1 MRPLNEFENF
11 LGKQYNR
18 SFFGV
23 LKCRVKTE
31 VSFKRGVNKKKKVGA
46 VGLVVF
52 YPDFEVALLVAADG
66 TR

>member
-1 MRPLNEFENF
+1 M
-11 LGKQYNR
+11 
-18 SFFGV
+18 
-23 LKCRVKTE
+23 
-31 VSFKRGVNKKKKVGA
+31 KKKKVGA